1 MSQAK
6 VALTRIRQIAL
17 HVSDIKAATAFYRD
31 TLGMKLLFEAPPS
44 LAFFDCGGVRLMLS
58 GAEATGENPRE
69 EQAVIYYWVDDIN
82 AASSVLATG
91 GASFIQQPQMIAK
104 IATGEV
110 WIAFVDDGVGN
121 TVGLM
126 SEVAG

>member
-1 MSQAK
+1 
-6 VALTRIRQIAL
+6 
-17 HVSDIKAATAFYRD
+17 
-31 TLGMKLLFEAPPS
+31 MKLLFEAPPS

-69 EQAVIYYWVDDIN
+69 EQAVIYYWVDDIK
-82 AASSVLATG
+82 AASATLATG

>member
-69 EQAVIYYWVDDIN
+69 EQAVIYYWVDDIK
-82 AASSVLATG
+82 AASSVLAAG

>member
-58 GAEATGENPRE
+58 GAEAKGENPRE
-69 EQAVIYYWVDDIN
+69 EQAVVYYWVDDIK
-82 AASSVLATG
+82 AACSMLATG

>member
-17 HVSDIKAATAFYRD
+17 QVSDIKAAIAFYRD

-58 GAEATGENPRE
+58 GAERTGENPRE
-69 EQAVIYYWVDDIN
+69 DQAVIYYWVDDIK

-91 GASFIQQPQMIAK
+91 GASFIQQPQMIAR

>member
-1 MSQAK
+1 MSQEK
-6 VALTRIRQIAL
+6 IALSRIKQIAL
-17 HVSDIKAATAFYRD
+17 HVSDIGAATSFYRD

-58 GAEATGENPRE
+58 GGEATGENPRE
-69 EQAVIYYWVDDIN
+69 QQALVYYWVDDIK
-82 AASSVLATG
+82 AASATLADA
-91 GASFIQQPQMIAK
+91 GATFIQQPQMIAK

-121 TVGLM
+121 TIGLM